1 MSAQTPSP
9 SVSGII
15 LTGFMGAGKT
25 TAGALLAARL
35 GWRFVDSDRVIEERA
50 RRTIAEIFAAQG
62 EAEFRALEAGVIRD
76 IAINDNL
83 VLALGGGALENFSTR
98 EFVRSLPGRRVV
110 FLDAPFNILIDRC
123 AAQENAPVRPVLRD
137 RERLADRW
145 QRRLPLY
152 READLTIPTVG
163 LRPEGVV
170 DSIVEA
176 LFPGLTATG
185 SAVTAAAPSGGKR

>member
-50 RRTIAEIFAAQG
+50 QRTIAGIFAAQG
-62 EAEFRALEAGVIRD
+62 EAEFRALEAAVIRD
-76 IAINDNL
+76 LATSDKL
-83 VLALGGGALENFSTR
+83 VLALGGGALEEPSTR
-98 EFVRSLPGRRVV
+98 AFLRSLPGRRIV
-110 FLDAPFNILIDRC
+110 FLDAPFEILIGRC
-123 AAQENAPVRPVLRD
+123 AGQENAPVRPVLRD

-152 READLTIPTVG
+152 READLTIATAG
-163 LRPEGVV
+163 LEPEAVV

-176 LFPGLTATG
+176 LFPGLTVTG
-185 SAVTAAAPSGGKR
+185 SSVAAAAPSGGKR

>member
-50 RRTIAEIFAAQG
+50 QRTIAGIFAAQG
-62 EAEFRALEAGVIRD
+62 EAEFRALEAAVIRD
-76 IAINDNL
+76 LATSDKL
-83 VLALGGGALENFSTR
+83 VLALGGGALEEPSTR
-98 EFVRSLPGRRVV
+98 AFLRSLPDRRIV
-110 FLDAPFNILIDRC
+110 FLDAPFETLIGRC

-152 READLTIPTVG
+152 READLTIATAG
-163 LRPEGVV
+163 LEPEAVV

-176 LFPGLTATG
+176 LFPGLTVTG
-185 SAVTAAAPSGGKR
+185 SSVAAAAPSGGKR

>member
-152 READLTIPTVG
+152 READLTIPTAG